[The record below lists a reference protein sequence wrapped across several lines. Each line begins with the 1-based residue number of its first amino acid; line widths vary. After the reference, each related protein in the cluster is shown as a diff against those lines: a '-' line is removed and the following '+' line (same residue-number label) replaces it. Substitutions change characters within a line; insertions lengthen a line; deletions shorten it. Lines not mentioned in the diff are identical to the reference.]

1 MIVTKDGYKYSVS
14 DKNYLN
20 EFVVVKVDDSTGKVV
35 EARIIKAGSSNKVQ
49 KIILNGGFNNF
60 PILEGSNKG
69 Q

>member
-1 MIVTKDGYKYSVS
+1 MLINNGSFTYSVS
-14 DKNYLN
+14 DKNHLN